1 MTGSSQAD
9 DSRRLDASAAAVLF
23 FRFMFLFVS
32 VKTSLATKIKRHFQ
46 N

>member
-1 MTGSSQAD
+1 MSGPQRPAD
-9 DSRRLDASAAAVLF
+9 SDQTCRSHP
-23 FRFMFLFVS
+23 FMFLVVS